1 MRGIKKIIT
10 CPDSHEFADKKIADI
25 EARLTEIYRAAW
37 EHIDEK
43 SRKFFE
49 EFEKSDKEMRE
60 KMGTSL
66 VTQEDYMAWRKD
78 KLIVGEQFKRIKNRI
93 AEELAKTNETALA
106 YVNGEL
112 PEVFA
117 VNYNDMGEAVVG
129 AAKNPDIRFDIVDA
143 DTVRLLA
150 MRDSELLPF
159 KKLDIPADKRWN
171 KKKMQSELLQGI
183 LLGEPVPEI
192 AKRMEKIT
200 DINRSSAMRNAR
212 TMITGAENS
221 GRLESVRRLA
231 DSGVILKRVWMAAH
245 DNVVRD
251 LHKELD
257 GQERGTEEPF
267 EVGGYKIMYP
277 GDPAGAPEMV
287 YNCRCTTGVI
297 YLGYKKK

>member
-1 MRGIKKIIT
+1 MT

-25 EARLTEIYRAAW
+25 EERLTEIYRAAW
-37 EHIDEK
+37 ETIDKK

-49 EFEKSDKEMRE
+49 KFEKSDKEMRE
-60 KMGTSL
+60 KMETSL

-117 VNYNDMGEAVVG
+117 ANYNDMGAAVIN

-150 MRDSELLPF
+150 MRDSELLPY
-159 KKLDIPADKRWN
+159 KKLDIPADKIWN

-200 DINRSSAMRNAR
+200 DMNRSSAMRNAR

-267 EVGGYKIMYP
+267 KVGGYKIMYP

>member
-1 MRGIKKIIT
+1 
-10 CPDSHEFADKKIADI
+10 
-25 EARLTEIYRAAW
+25 
-37 EHIDEK
+37 
-43 SRKFFE
+43 
-49 EFEKSDKEMRE
+49 MRE
-60 KMGTSL
+60 KLDISL
-66 VTQEDYMAWRKD
+66 ITREDYEAWRKD
-78 KLIVGEQFKRIKNRI
+78 RLLVGERFNRIKDGI
-93 AEELAKTNETALA
+93 VAELAKTNETALA

-117 VNYNDMGEAVVG
+117 VNYNDMGAAVIN
-129 AAKNPDIRFDIVDA
+129 AAKNAGYPGIRFDIVDA

-150 MRDSELLPF
+150 MQDSALLPY

-192 AKRMEKIT
+192 AGRMEKIT
-200 DINRSSAMRNAR
+200 DMNRSSALRNAR

-231 DSGVILKRVWMAAH
+231 ESGVILKRVWMAAH

-257 GQERGTEEPF
+257 GQERDVDKPF

-287 YNCRCTTGVI
+287 YNCRCTTGVV

>member
-1 MRGIKKIIT
+1 
-10 CPDSHEFADKKIADI
+10 
-25 EARLTEIYRAAW
+25 
-37 EHIDEK
+37 
-43 SRKFFE
+43 
-49 EFEKSDKEMRE
+49 MRE
-60 KMGTSL
+60 KLDISL
-66 VTQEDYMAWRKD
+66 ITREDYEAWRKD
-78 KLIVGEQFKRIKNRI
+78 RLLVGERFNRIKDGI
-93 AEELAKTNETALA
+93 VAELAKTNETALA

-117 VNYNDMGEAVVG
+117 ANYNDMGAAVINV
-129 AAKNPDIRFDIVDA
+129 AKNAGYPGIRFDIVDA

-150 MRDSELLPF
+150 TKNRTLLPY

-192 AKRMEKIT
+192 AGRMEKIT
-200 DINRSSAMRNAR
+200 DMNRSSAMRNAR

-287 YNCRCTTGVI
+287 YNCRCTTGVV